1 MSAKPQ
7 NSMKPSR
14 PAQRS
19 PPHIADFSLGE
30 DIDLV
35 IGLTAAALAGNE
47 AVKLA
52 TSHQHHGSHLMK
64 AGLSA
69 AVAASALKMMQREH
83 QDHREHHHGHS
94 GEHTRHHHSRGTLE
108 ENERQHHGHHG
119 HHGSSAYHNEVQH
132 FRENERDSDYSV
144 HNLENHTHH
153 HRRHSLDSIHSSRL
167 LPVDRKNH
175 SYNSQPDDT
184 YTSASSQAPYGYTI
198 PRSHGPSK
206 DTTAL
211 DRLTA
216 PDSGH
221 HHVHFS
227 EDYGQES
234 SRSSR

>member
-1 MSAKPQ
+1 
-7 NSMKPSR
+7 MKQSR

-19 PPHIADFSLGE
+19 TPGIADFSLGE

-47 AVKLA
+47 VVKLA
-52 TSHQHHGSHLMK
+52 KSHQHQGSHLIK

-83 QDHREHHHGHS
+83 QDHHEHHHGHG
-94 GEHTRHHHSRGTLE
+94 GEYTRHHHSRGTLE
-108 ENERQHHGHHG
+108 ENERHQHEHHS
-119 HHGSSAYHNEVQH
+119 SSAYHNQARH
-132 FRENERDSDYSV
+132 SHDSERHSDHSG

-153 HRRHSLDSIHSSRL
+153 HRRHSLDSIHSSGP
-167 LPVDRKNH
+167 LPIDHESH
-175 SYNSQPDDT
+175 SYNNRPDDT
-184 YTSASSQAPYGYTI
+184 HTSAQSQAPYGYTI
-198 PRSHGPSK
+198 PHSHGPSK

-227 EDYGQES
+227 DDRGQES
-234 SRSSR
+234 SRRSR

>member
-1 MSAKPQ
+1 
-7 NSMKPSR
+7 MKHSR

-47 AVKLA
+47 VVKLA
-52 TSHQHHGSHLMK
+52 KNHQHQGSHLVK

-83 QDHREHHHGHS
+83 QDRHAQHHGHS
-94 GEHTRHHHSRGTLE
+94 GEHARHHHSRGTLE
-108 ENERQHHGHHG
+108 ENERHQYE
-119 HHGSSAYHNEVQH
+119 HHGSSTYHNQARH
-132 FRENERDSDYSV
+132 SHGNERHSDYGG

-153 HRRHSLDSIHSSRL
+153 HRRHSLDSIHSSRS
-167 LPVDRKNH
+167 LPVDHENH
-175 SYNSQPDDT
+175 SYNNRPDDAH
-184 YTSASSQAPYGYTI
+184 TSAPSQAPYGYTI
-198 PRSHGPSK
+198 PHSHAPSK
-206 DTTAL
+206 DTTPL
-211 DRLTA
+211 DRITA
-216 PDSGH
+216 PDSAH

-227 EDYGQES
+227 DDYGQES